1 MFKHEKAKRSK
12 RKRNMERERWEK
24 KASKKERD
32 TKKEIDIERETSQ
45 KYEQGDCRTGMRNV
59 DKAVRV
65 EDMLALTDREK
76 EPKSLGRARFEQA
89 MKIQL
94 DLAK

>member
-1 MFKHEKAKRSK
+1 MGKESK
-12 RKRNMERERWEK
+12 QERKRH
-24 KASKKERD
+24 KEGDRHR
-32 TKKEIDIERETSQ
+32 ERETSQ

-89 MKIQL
+89 TKIQL

>member
-1 MFKHEKAKRSK
+1 
-12 RKRNMERERWEK
+12 
-24 KASKKERD
+24 
-32 TKKEIDIERETSQ
+32 
-45 KYEQGDCRTGMRNV
+45 MRNV

-76 EPKSLGRARFEQA
+76 EPKSPGRARFEQA
-89 MKIQL
+89 TKIQL